1 MSKLTLISFTLCP
14 FVQRAAISLAE
25 KGIEYERKD
34 IDLSNKPDWFL
45 KLSPLGKVPV
55 LIVSEDNKDDVVI
68 FESNVILEYLEDT
81 TEPKLH
87 PEDALERAHHRSWNE
102 FGSSLLGNLWG
113 FYTQKDQAA
122 FDAAIPEIHAKLS
135 LVEAELAKNTS
146 GDFFAG
152 ENFSTVDTVY
162 APVFKY
168 FDLIESKTDLNLI
181 GDLKLVSKWRKALR
195 ERPSVQS
202 IVPDNFEQ
210 LLIESIASREGIL
223 ATKLAA

>member
-55 LIVSEDNKDDVVI
+55 LIVSDEGKDDVVI

-87 PEDALERAHHRSWNE
+87 PTDALERAHHRSWNE

-113 FYTQKDQAA
+113 FYTQKDQEG
-122 FDAAIPEIHAKLS
+122 FDAAISELHSKLS

-168 FDLIESKTDLNLI
+168 FDLIESKTDLKIITDLPLI
-181 GDLKLVSKWRKALR
+181 SKWRAALR
-195 ERPSVQS
+195 NRSSVQS
-202 IVPDNFEQ
+202 IVPDDFEQ
-210 LLIESIASREGIL
+210 LLTDFIVARDSILGD
-223 ATKLAA
+223 KLAA